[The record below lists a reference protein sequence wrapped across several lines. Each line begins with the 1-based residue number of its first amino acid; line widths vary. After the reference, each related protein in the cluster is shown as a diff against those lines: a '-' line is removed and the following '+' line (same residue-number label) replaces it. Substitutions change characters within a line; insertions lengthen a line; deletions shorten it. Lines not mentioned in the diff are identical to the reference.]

1 MAALIPLEELMDPP
15 VRQRYDM
22 PEDPEV
28 FDMLNAVARQKEVR
42 FLSRATCPSS
52 CVLFFCCS
60 MQGKLRHSD
69 TVWAVRMHH
78 AGRTAVRGDQDV
90 LG

>member
-28 FDMLNAVARQKEVR
+28 FDMLNAVARQKEAKLLEPGGAMVPER
-42 FLSRATCPSS
+42 DAGENTVNTTRVSR
-52 CVLFFCCS
+52 
-60 MQGKLRHSD
+60 
-69 TVWAVRMHH
+69 
-78 AGRTAVRGDQDV
+78 
-90 LG
+90 